1 MQRWP
6 ANVIEELLGIKRHNH
21 ANNQSG
27 FGTDRLSA
35 ESDPVAH
42 LEIFSR
48 NSSNPSGSSMTFYA
62 PKGALLVDG
71 VAPITWEVPNM
82 SAIALDRKMG
92 GKAGCNGEDVAEHEV
107 NPPRGELTT
116 SYVASFSH
124 SAPHSR
130 VSVCRRCWSALSHK
144 LVMVWFVLC
153 AGLTRQKNIITL
165 STTATAGCDEL
176 TVQGLQG
183 LAGMHSKHAQGYQHI
198 STQPVAP
205 CCLLLPFIPSACPQ
219 GAKAVNRDTLQ
230 RQLDKAFV
238 GGGRRLAVSDLLS
251 AVSGLVSA
259 LTSQVGAPAQI
270 CHRLHPLSCVLL

>member
-21 ANNQSG
+21 VNNQSG

-62 PKGALLVDG
+62 PKGALLVDEA
-71 VAPITWEVPNM
+71 APITWEVPNM

-107 NPPRGELTT
+107 NPPPPGRAHHVIRCLLFPQRTTQQGECLQALL
-116 SYVASFSH
+116 VCL
-124 SAPHSR
+124 
-130 VSVCRRCWSALSHK
+130 VSQTGDGLVCVVCWSHAAK
-144 LVMVWFVLC
+144 EP
-153 AGLTRQKNIITL
+153 TL